1 MGEQIDWGIRPST
14 PLCPIQKAILDVILA
29 MDFITS
35 ISTYVPLRRNRRI
48 RASTKVNGDD
58 ASSKY
63 VPWPKTYETTKE
75 ALIDG
80 LQSLYWDGVRK
91 ELAQMILTL
100 REWQQPQYSSVELEK
115 EKQIQVGDFE
125 QFIDQVSE
133 SSRDFAR
140 KYSQERLQRFKA
152 SRGAREER
160 RTHEELSRI
169 AYSAYRKFNEN
180 HDLKSEIKGL
190 LPIRQ
195 GENTMERQA
204 RMLLQSAAF
213 LDIDKV
219 IMYNSPLPRANFWR
233 CSAPPQL
240 TLLRFDAFSMPNLK
254 ILRCKICNDAI
265 RGVLFKCLEPSCRAA
280 VHLTQKDSICETCF
294 RESRHP
300 PSHMAKFYKHF
311 ILRDIIT
318 PQISRQI
325 CVCDGSRNAA
335 SKPGVSSLFPIDK
348 NFAHRGKGKTKV
360 LRCGLLLL
368 SDKVMEAKYQG
379 SISHIEKGKRRATV
393 RRNVKRNDQPGKSSS
408 RHRSPRFRKAARH
421 QQHVDP
427 QSKADERTMSDI
439 ENEKLAD
446 HEIPLLYRKFTR
458 RYPFGNVHMA
468 LMFGPLMIE
477 NGVPE

>member
-1 MGEQIDWGIRPST
+1 
-14 PLCPIQKAILDVILA
+14 
-29 MDFITS
+29 MDLIAS
-35 ISTYVPLRRNRRI
+35 ISTHVPSRRDRRI
-48 RASTKVNGDD
+48 RASTKVNDDD

-63 VPWPKTYETTKE
+63 VPWPKAYETTKE
-75 ALIDG
+75 ALVNG

-91 ELAQMILTL
+91 ELAQMIRTL

-115 EKQIQVGDFE
+115 EKNLQVEGFE

-140 KYSQERLQRFKA
+140 MYSQERLQKFKA
-152 SRGAREER
+152 SRGAKKEK

-169 AYSAYRKFNEN
+169 AYCAYRKFTEN
-180 HDLKSEIKGL
+180 HELKSEIKGL
-190 LPIRQ
+190 LPIRH
-195 GENTMERQA
+195 ENALERQA

-219 IMYNSPLPRANFWR
+219 IIYNSPLPRANFWR
-233 CSAPPQL
+233 RSAPPQL
-240 TLLRFDAFSMPNLK
+240 TLLRFDAFSMPNFK

-280 VHLTQKDSICETCF
+280 VQLTQKDSICETCF

-300 PSHMAKFYKHF
+300 PSHMTKFYKHF

-318 PQISRQI
+318 PQVSRQI
-325 CVCDGSRNAA
+325 CVCNGSVDAA
-335 SKPGVSSLFPIDK
+335 SRPRGSSLFPIDK

-368 SDKVMEAKYQG
+368 SDKLMEAKYQG
-379 SISHIEKGKRRATV
+379 SISHIEKGKRRAQA
-393 RRNVKRNDQPGKSSS
+393 RRNVKHKDQTVKLTSQN
-408 RHRSPRFRKAARH
+408 RSPKSRKATTH
-421 QQHVDP
+421 QQHADP
-427 QSKADERTMSDI
+427 QSKADEKTVSDI

-446 HEIPLLYRKFTR
+446 QEIPLLYRKFTS

>member
-1 MGEQIDWGIRPST
+1 M
-14 PLCPIQKAILDVILA
+14 DVIASL
-29 MDFITS
+29 
-35 ISTYVPLRRNRRI
+35 STYVPSRRGRRI
-48 RASTKVNGDD
+48 RASTKANDDD

-63 VPWPKTYETTKE
+63 VPWPKAYETTKE
-75 ALIDG
+75 ALVYG

-100 REWQQPQYSSVELEK
+100 QEWQQPQYSSVELDK
-115 EKQIQVGDFE
+115 EKQVQVEGFE

-152 SRGAREER
+152 SRGAKKGK

-169 AYSAYRKFNEN
+169 AYSAYRTFKEN
-180 HDLKSEIKGL
+180 QELKSEIKGL
-190 LPIRQ
+190 LTIRQ
-195 GENTMERQA
+195 DENAMERQA

-219 IMYNSPLPRANFWR
+219 ITYNSPLPRANFWR
-233 CSAPPQL
+233 RSAPPQL
-240 TLLRFDAFSMPNLK
+240 TLLRFDASSMPNLK

-265 RGVLFKCLEPSCRAA
+265 RGVLFKCLEPNCTAA
-280 VHLTQKDSICETCF
+280 VQLTQKDSICETCF

-300 PSHMAKFYKHF
+300 PSHMTKFYKHF

-318 PQISRQI
+318 PQVSRQI
-325 CVCDGSRNAA
+325 CVCNGSVNAA
-335 SKPGVSSLFPIDK
+335 SRPRGSSLFPIDK

-379 SISHIEKGKRRATV
+379 SISHIEKGKRRAQA
-393 RRNVKRNDQPGKSSS
+393 RRNVKHNDQTVKSTPRNRSS
-408 RHRSPRFRKAARH
+408 KFRKATRH
-421 QQHVDP
+421 QQHADP
-427 QSKADERTMSDI
+427 QSKTDEKTVSDI

-446 HEIPLLYRKFTR
+446 QEIPLLYRKFTS

>member
-1 MGEQIDWGIRPST
+1 M
-14 PLCPIQKAILDVILA
+14 DVIA
-29 MDFITS
+29 S
-35 ISTYVPLRRNRRI
+35 ISTHVSSRRDRRI
-48 RASTKVNGDD
+48 RASTKVNDDD
-58 ASSKY
+58 ASSQY
-63 VPWPKTYETTKE
+63 VPWPKAYETTKE
-75 ALIDG
+75 ALVDG

-100 REWQQPQYSSVELEK
+100 REWQQPQYSGVELDK
-115 EKQIQVGDFE
+115 EKQIQVEEFE
-125 QFIDQVSE
+125 QFIYQVSE

-140 KYSQERLQRFKA
+140 KYSQDRLQKFKA
-152 SRGAREER
+152 SRGAKKGR

-169 AYSAYRKFNEN
+169 AYCAYRKFNEN
-180 HDLKSEIKGL
+180 HELKSEIKGL
-190 LPIRQ
+190 LPIRRQ
-195 GENTMERQA
+195 DENAIKRQA

-219 IMYNSPLPRANFWR
+219 ITYNSPLPRANFWR
-233 CSAPPQL
+233 RSAPPQL
-240 TLLRFDAFSMPNLK
+240 TLLRFDASSMPNLK

-280 VHLTQKDSICETCF
+280 VQFTQKDSICETCF

-300 PSHMAKFYKHF
+300 PSHMTKFYKHF

-318 PQISRQI
+318 PQVSRQI
-325 CVCDGSRNAA
+325 CVCNGSVNAA
-335 SKPGVSSLFPIDK
+335 SRDRGSSLFPIDK
-348 NFAHRGKGKTKV
+348 NFAHRGKGKPKV

-379 SISHIEKGKRRATV
+379 SISRIEKGKKRAQA
-393 RRNVKRNDQPGKSSS
+393 RRNVKHNDRIIKSTSRNRGPA
-408 RHRSPRFRKAARH
+408 FRKATRH
-421 QQHVDP
+421 QQHADP
-427 QSKADERTMSDI
+427 QSKADERTVSDI

-446 HEIPLLYRKFTR
+446 QEIPLLYRKFAR